1 LIEATH
7 PLYYGISRH
16 VVERH
21 IKDSSLSGKHFRF
34 ALILPV
40 CAILVTSALWLGA
53 HSQYQSSCLD
63 CVPIALQLA
72 GMLNSPIALL
82 AYPFYPLIHGDVSLL
97 HLAVLLVA
105 IALQWVY
112 IGYVIDNR
120 HMALRRR
127 TLGRCIAG
135 TLGML
140 LAFGPLI
147 VAIRMYHWGPLYKSA
162 ALLWFV
168 LMAYHF
174 SGFFRNGQP
183 ADSSVSVSS

>member
-1 LIEATH
+1 MASL
-7 PLYYGISRH
+7 RH

-21 IKDSSLSGKHFRF
+21 VKDSSSSVKHFRF

-40 CAILVTSALWLGA
+40 CAILLTSALWLGA
-53 HSQYQSSCLD
+53 RSQYQSSCLD
-63 CVPIALQLA
+63 CVPIPLQLA

-82 AYPFYPLIHGDVSLL
+82 AYPFYPLIQGDVGLL

-112 IGYVIDNR
+112 IGYAIDNR
-120 HMALRRR
+120 HTAPRRR

-140 LAFGPLI
+140 FAFGPLI
-147 VAIRMYHWGPLYKSA
+147 VAIRMYHLGLLYKSA
-162 ALLWFV
+162 ALLWFL

-174 SGFFRNGQP
+174 SGFFRNVRP
-183 ADSSVSVSS
+183 ADSSASVSLKFPGDSRA